1 MNRNLIFTAVATGSL
16 LLSACGTTSD
26 TNAETEVETV
36 ETPVTEEAT
45 LDTEQETTSPAD
57 LLLFTAMTNRL
68 QTQLSDMALEK
79 APSEA
84 IQELGEEIK
93 QSNDQIMTKVQDL
106 AEAMQAELP
115 STLSVDQQAIYDSL
129 QELSPEEF
137 QGAYVEVLQR
147 DIQKNLENLEDLA
160 AETDSEIVRGL
171 AADITDL
178 QQPQLETVEQVQQ
191 EMM

>member
-1 MNRNLIFTAVATGSL
+1 MNRNLIFTAVAASSL

-26 TNAETEVETV
+26 TSTETEVETV

-45 LDTEQETTSPAD
+45 LETEEAATSPAD
-57 LLLFTAMTNRL
+57 MILFTAMTSRL
-68 QTQLSDMALEK
+68 QTQLSDMAQEK

-84 IQELGEEIK
+84 VQKLGQEIE
-93 QSNDQIMTKVQDL
+93 QSNGQIMAKVQEL
-106 AEAMQAELP
+106 AEALQAELP
-115 STLSVDQQAIYDSL
+115 GTLSVDQQAIYDSL

-137 QGAYVEVLQR
+137 QGAFVEVLQR

>member
-16 LLSACGTTSD
+16 LLSACGTSSD
-26 TNAETEVETV
+26 TSTETETETV
-36 ETPVTEEAT
+36 ETPVTEETT
-45 LDTEQETTSPAD
+45 LELEQAATSPAD
-57 LLLFTAMTNRL
+57 MVLFTAMTSRL
-68 QTQLSDMALEK
+68 QTQLSDVAQEK

-84 IQELGEEIK
+84 VQELGQEIE
-93 QSNDQIMTKVQDL
+93 QSNNQIMVKIQDL
-106 AEAMQAELP
+106 AEALQAELP

-147 DIQKNLENLEDLA
+147 DIQKNLENLENLA

-171 AADITDL
+171 AADIADL
-178 QQPQLETVEQVQQ
+178 QQPQLESVEQVQQ